1 MIKRQ
6 MSLSLK
12 QSDYYEK
19 YKCRFLVYI
28 IYKFQM
34 AKSAFIQS
42 QIQGKHSFPYDYHT
56 FFSAEAETPETPV
69 VQTEPSPR
77 SCRNQVL
84 FFLDVPVCIG
94 LRVNNSCE
102 SCAIVM
108 EDDTYPIPA
117 ASVNDVQIEPIPKR
131 SKNHCLFLLL
141 IPLIDGSLLRSSQ
154 VS

>member
-1 MIKRQ
+1 MRNKNIG
-6 MSLSLK
+6 SLSILSINFK
-12 QSDYYEK
+12 WPSLLSYNHK
-19 YKCRFLVYI
+19 FKVSIHSHMI
-28 IYKFQM
+28 I
-34 AKSAFIQS
+34 I
-42 QIQGKHSFPYDYHT
+42 HT
-56 FFSAEAETPETPV
+56 IFSAEAETPETPV

>member
-1 MIKRQ
+1 